1 MRRPLVALGALALVA
16 GCSIGTPPDDPVDG
30 SGAAVLESDVD
41 VDTPEL
47 REAKANAGIADCA
60 PGPREA
66 RADGGLPDLTLP
78 CLGGG
83 PDVPLRSLKGPM
95 VVNLFAQ
102 WCEPCRDELPYYQR
116 LHEEAGDK
124 LQVVGID
131 YLDTQPDGAI
141 ELAAQT
147 GVTYPLLADPGG
159 ALRQEFRVRGLP
171 GVVLVDG
178 EGKVANPG
186 GRPTFT
192 VIRSYAQLTD
202 LVREH
207 LRITL

>member
-1 MRRPLVALGALALVA
+1 VRAAPALLALVLVA
-16 GCSIGTPPDDPVDG
+16 GCSVGTPPDDTSQDH
-30 SGAAVLESDVD
+30 AAATTQSNVD

-47 REAKANAGIADCA
+47 REAKAAAGIADCA
-60 PGPREA
+60 PGDA
-66 RADGGLPDLTLP
+66 TDGGLPDLTLP

-116 LHEEAGDK
+116 LHEEAGDQ

-131 YLDTQPDGAI
+131 YLDTQPDGAL

-147 GVTYPLLADPGG
+147 GVTYPLLADPAG
-159 ALRQEFRVRGLP
+159 ALRQDFRVRGLP
-171 GVVLVDG
+171 GVVLVDADG
-178 EGKVANPG
+178 EVANPG

-192 VIRSYAQLTD
+192 VIRSYSQLTD

-207 LRITL
+207 LGITV

>member
-1 MRRPLVALGALALVA
+1 VRAAPALLALVLVA
-16 GCSIGTPPDDPVDG
+16 GCSVGTPPDDTSQDH
-30 SGAAVLESDVD
+30 AAATTQSNVD

-47 REAKANAGIADCA
+47 REAKAAAGIADCA
-60 PGPREA
+60 PGDA
-66 RADGGLPDLTLP
+66 TDGGLPDLTLP

-102 WCEPCRDELPYYQR
+102 WCEPCRDELPFYQR
-116 LHEEAGDK
+116 LHEEAGDQ

-131 YLDTQPDGAI
+131 YLDTQPDGAL

-147 GVTYPLLADPGG
+147 GVTYPLLADPAG
-159 ALRQEFRVRGLP
+159 ALRQDFRVRGLP
-171 GVVLVDG
+171 GVVLVDADG
-178 EGKVANPG
+178 EVANPG

-192 VIRSYAQLTD
+192 VIRSYSQLTD

-207 LRITL
+207 LGITV